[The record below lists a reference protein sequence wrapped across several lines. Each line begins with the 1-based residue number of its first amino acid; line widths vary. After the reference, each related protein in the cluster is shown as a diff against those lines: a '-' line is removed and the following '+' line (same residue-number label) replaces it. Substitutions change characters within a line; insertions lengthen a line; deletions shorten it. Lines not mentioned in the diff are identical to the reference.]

1 MFSAPVILIAI
12 IVLVSIQAWK
22 NTDLYKKLLFRP
34 YEVVK
39 YNEWHRFVT
48 SGFIHADY
56 THLIFNCLSLYL
68 FSGGLVSAFESEYM
82 FGAYG
87 QLVYVAL
94 FLLGVIVA
102 DIPSFIKHKDSYYYS
117 SLGASGG
124 VSSVIFASILVYPTS
139 KISLLFIPIGIP
151 AFLFGILY
159 LMYSYH
165 MAQNSNDKINHSAH
179 FIGSL
184 FGVVFL
190 VLLKPDLLGYF
201 IEQISAWHW

>member
-139 KISLLFIPIGIP
+139 KISLLFIFSSLSLIND
-151 AFLFGILY
+151 LIL
-159 LMYSYH
+159 
-165 MAQNSNDKINHSAH
+165 
-179 FIGSL
+179 SL
-184 FGVVFL
+184 FISFN
-190 VLLKPDLLGYF
+190 LL
-201 IEQISAWHW
+201 ISS